1 VALDGLLYVDKEG
14 GGTSHDVVQRVRRIF
29 GQKRV
34 GHCGTLD
41 PDATGLLLVTLGQ
54 ATRLTRFLIQ
64 ARKVYEGRIRFGVS
78 TNTFDASGE
87 TTAQRPTDGVTAE
100 RIDEAMRRFAGT
112 FEQRLPSF
120 SARKV
125 QGVRLYEMAR
135 RGEEVPDVSKEV
147 TVDEFVRLDELDA
160 DRVRFRLTCS
170 SGTYARSLAHD
181 LGEALGCGGH
191 LCELR
196 RLRIGKPGLWFDVA
210 DALTLGEIER
220 RFKGGEPLGGASLAL
235 AAIPLPFPSGTLD
248 SQQEQRTAHGQTV
261 LLPGVVAEAGDWV
274 RLVDRAGHL
283 LAIGSVT
290 ERLGGTASR
299 GLAVVQPRI
308 VFTLPAGGPDM
319 VSFSRT

>member
-1 VALDGLLYVDKEG
+1 VALDGLLYVDKET
-14 GGTSHDVVQRVRRIF
+14 GGTSHDVVQRVRRIV

-64 ARKVYEGRIRFGVS
+64 ARKVYEGTVRFGIS
-78 TNTFDASGE
+78 TNTYDASGE
-87 TTAQRPTDGVTAE
+87 VTAERPASGLTAE
-100 RIDEAMRRFAGT
+100 RIDEAMLRFAGT

-125 QGVRLYEMAR
+125 KGVRLYEMAR
-135 RGEEVPDVSKEV
+135 RGEETPDVSKEV
-147 TVDEFVRLDELDA
+147 TVDEFVRLDDLAD

-181 LGEALGCGGH
+181 LGEALGCGAH

-196 RLRIGKPGLWFDVA
+196 RLRIGKPGLWFDIER
-210 DALTLGEIER
+210 ALTLGEIER
-220 RFKGGEPLGGASLAL
+220 RTRAGESLGDACVAL
-235 AAIPLPFPSGTLD
+235 SAIPLPFPSGTLD

-261 LLPGVVAEAGDWV
+261 LLPGLPAEGGDWD

-283 LAIGSVT
+283 LAVGSVT
-290 ERLGGTASR
+290 EKLGGSQGR
-299 GLAVVQPRI
+299 GLVVVQPRI
-308 VFTLPAGGPDM
+308 VFTASGTGQD
-319 VSFSRT
+319 VVGFSRT

>member
-1 VALDGLLYVDKEG
+1 MALDGLLYVDKEG

-64 ARKVYEGRIRFGVS
+64 ARKVYEGTVRFGIS
-78 TNTFDASGE
+78 TNTYDASGE
-87 TTAQRPTDGVTAE
+87 TTSERPTAELSAE
-100 RIDEAMRRFAGT
+100 RIDQAMTRFHGT

-135 RGEEVPDVSKEV
+135 RGEETPDVSKEV
-147 TVDEFVRLDELDA
+147 TVDEFVRLDELES
-160 DRVRFRLTCS
+160 DRIRFRLTCS
-170 SGTYARSLAHD
+170 SGTYARSLAHE

-191 LCELR
+191 LSALR
-196 RLRIGKPGLWFDVA
+196 RLRIGKPGLWFDVEK
-210 DALTLGEIER
+210 ALTLGEIER
-220 RFKGGEPLGGASLAL
+220 KVKSRESLGDSCLPLS
-235 AAIPLPFPSGTLD
+235 AIPLPFPSGTLD
-248 SQQEQRTAHGQTV
+248 AQQEQRTAHGQTV
-261 LLPGVVAEAGDWV
+261 LLPGLAAEGGDWV

-283 LAIGSVT
+283 LAVGSVT
-290 ERLGGTASR
+290 EKLGGAQSR
-299 GLAVVQPRI
+299 GLAVIQPRI
-308 VFTLPAGGPDM
+308 VFTVSGGGPD
-319 VSFSRT
+319 VVGFSRT

>member
-1 VALDGLLYVDKEG
+1 MALDGLLYVDKEG

-64 ARKVYEGRIRFGVS
+64 ARKVYEGTIRFGIS
-78 TNTFDASGE
+78 TNTYDASGE
-87 TTAQRPTDGVTAE
+87 TTAERPTSELSAA
-100 RIDEAMRRFAGT
+100 RIDEAMGRFAGT

-120 SARKV
+120 SARKI

-135 RGEEVPDVSKEV
+135 RGEETPEVSKEV
-147 TVDEFVRLDELDA
+147 TVDEFVRLDDLA
-160 DRVRFRLTCS
+160 SDRIRFRLTCS
-170 SGTYARSLAHD
+170 SGTYARSMAHE

-191 LCELR
+191 LAALR
-196 RLRIGKPGLWFDVA
+196 RLRIGKPGLWFDVER
-210 DALTLGEIER
+210 ALTLGEIER
-220 RFKGGEPLGGASLAL
+220 RMKAGEPLGDSCLAL
-235 AAIPLPFPSGTLD
+235 SAIPLPFPSGTLD
-248 SQQEQRTAHGQTV
+248 AQQEQRTAHGQTV
-261 LLPGVVAEAGDWV
+261 LVPGLAVDGGDWV

-283 LAIGSVT
+283 LAVGSVT
-290 ERLGGTASR
+290 EKLGGSQTR

-308 VFTLPAGGPDM
+308 VFT
-319 VSFSRT
+319 VSGSGQDVVGFSRT